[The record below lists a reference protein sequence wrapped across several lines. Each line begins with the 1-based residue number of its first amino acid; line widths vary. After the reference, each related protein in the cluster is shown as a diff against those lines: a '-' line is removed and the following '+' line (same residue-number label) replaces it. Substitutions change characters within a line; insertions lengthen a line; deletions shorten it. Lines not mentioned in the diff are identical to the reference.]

1 MFDRAAKISRTQ
13 VTKMRWVLGLHG
25 LASVVFGVMILAW
38 PGISVYA
45 LTIVFGAYTLATG
58 IVEFGTAFTAQGKEE
73 RAWLILRGLLG
84 ITVGVLVF
92 AWPGIS
98 ALALLYVIGAY
109 AVAFG
114 ILCVGASFRLPLD
127 GRDTASMILTGLV
140 AIVFGIVIFAK
151 PGAGALAVLA
161 LIAAFALVT
170 GISELVVAIGGE
182 KLLERKVK
190 TVRVAPAV
198 AQDAGAVALTVD
210 LLDRT
215 SSEPATSSPA
225 PRASADLPPVLDRTS
240 ASARPSTDRSSR
252 ILGVASQLSAAAAW
266 RTDMLAV
273 PVARRAN
280 GSSTNDLGGSRSRRL
295 GTGVASLSA
304 TVRRTFLERRCDDYD
319 SN

>member
-1 MFDRAAKISRTQ
+1 MLDRAAKISRTQ

-45 LTIVFGAYTLATG
+45 LTILFGAYTLATG
-58 IVEFGTAFTAQGKEE
+58 IVEFGTAFTTQGKEE

-114 ILCVGASFRLPLD
+114 VLCVGASFRLPLD

-140 AIVFGIVIFAK
+140 AIVFGIVIFAE
-151 PGAGALAVLA
+151 PGAGALAVLG

-170 GISELVVAIGGE
+170 GIIELVVSIAGE

-190 TVRVAPAV
+190 TFASRP
-198 AQDAGAVALTVD
+198 QSLKTP
-210 LLDRT
+210 
-215 SSEPATSSPA
+215 EPSH
-225 PRASADLPPVLDRTS
+225 
-240 ASARPSTDRSSR
+240 
-252 ILGVASQLSAAAAW
+252 
-266 RTDMLAV
+266 
-273 PVARRAN
+273 
-280 GSSTNDLGGSRSRRL
+280 
-295 GTGVASLSA
+295 
-304 TVRRTFLERRCDDYD
+304 
-319 SN
+319 